1 MAEETTGLGRASLRL
16 GARKVGRYQYFHV
29 GVLEVSEGCWSV
41 PGPKCDLAASLL
53 DDLRG
58 PGTSTHAADPWA
70 MHKARLTVR
79 ISLMDYAQ
87 ADDAGCKI
95 QMEGK

>member
-1 MAEETTGLGRASLRL
+1 M
-16 GARKVGRYQYFHV
+16 YFHV

-58 PGTSTHAADPWA
+58 QAQVPTRLTAWQGT
-70 MHKARLTVR
+70 KARWTVR
-79 ISLMDYAQ
+79 ISIDYAQ
-87 ADDAGCKI
+87 ADGIKCKI
-95 QMEGK
+95 R